1 MPDSHLRILRLVAE
15 RRRRDLSDHDVGG
28 VRTTTIETSL
38 QHLEN
43 AATRAG
49 SRVAQAEARRFKR
62 AVARAAHRP
71 PPM

>member
-15 RRRRDLSDHDVGG
+15 RRRRDLSDHHVGG
-28 VRTTTIETSL
+28 VRTTETRR

-43 AATRAG
+43 AATTAG
-49 SRVAQAEARRFKR
+49 TRVAQAEARRFKR